1 VDGRP
6 DAQEQLRA
14 ANETG
19 RSQRSEQQRGVGEMK
34 KLDTIHSVTR
44 KPLGEIYDVGAGL
57 FAFSHLVA
65 DEFQGGFETW
75 NDAYEAFIK
84 FHNNWQEKE
93 VRV

>member
-1 VDGRP
+1 
-6 DAQEQLRA
+6 
-14 ANETG
+14 
-19 RSQRSEQQRGVGEMK
+19 MK
-34 KLDTIHSVTR
+34 KLDTILSVTR

-75 NDAYEAFIK
+75 NDAYEAFMK